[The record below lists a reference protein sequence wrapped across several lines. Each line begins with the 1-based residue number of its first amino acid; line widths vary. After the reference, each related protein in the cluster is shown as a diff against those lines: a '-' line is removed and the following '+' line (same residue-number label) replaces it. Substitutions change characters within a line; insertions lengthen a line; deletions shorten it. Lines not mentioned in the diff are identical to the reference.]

1 MLPVTY
7 TLGEPSVSWIDCE
20 YIWLRVHL
28 GDAQEQADLAFGG
41 NSHQNGRDRAA
52 WWEGGW
58 VLRMMPLLH
67 TLVRF

>member
-28 GDAQEQADLAFGG
+28 GDDAQEQADLAVGG
-41 NSHQNGRDRAA
+41 NSISMAGTGLPGGRA
-52 WWEGGW
+52 GG
-58 VLRMMPLLH
+58 L
-67 TLVRF
+67 